1 MSVVSKLACFH
12 AHQKS
17 ARCLKY
23 SWAGQDW
30 CQLSVKL
37 LTHIIGFGQQCEL
50 ELVLHLCLGHSFFS
64 SQLFSA
70 SRWKSNTNFCSAK
83 LWQKALHASTIWS
96 KVQVNPLE
104 LDHPPWIKP
113 FKYYSHRCGAQVKCW
128 RALTEEWGLATECS
142 SSLTTWDVNIRGANW
157 GPSPDS
163 SSQNKVVLH
172 LDKVV
177 AASVFVCMC
186 VPVCSHDIPGIVTQ
200 NINLPWRYTFC
211 FLCALVTDAVCSDY
225 SSQIL
230 CSLPHKHTPNMVELV
245 CKS

>member
-1 MSVVSKLACFH
+1 MPALSKTVDSYHGFWPAVWAWACT
-12 AHQKS
+12 S
-17 ARCLKY
+17 
-23 SWAGQDW
+23 
-30 CQLSVKL
+30 L
-37 LTHIIGFGQQCEL
+37 LFGAEL
-50 ELVLHLCLGHSFFS
+50 FL

-104 LDHPPWIKP
+104 QDHPPWIKP
-113 FKYYSHRCGAQVKCW
+113 FKYYSHRCGSQVKCW

-172 LDKVV
+172 LDKNKEV
-177 AASVFVCMC
+177 AVSVFVCMC
-186 VPVCSHDIPGIVTQ
+186 VPVCSHDILGIDTQ
-200 NINLPWRYTFC
+200 NIKLPRRYH
-211 FLCALVTDAVCSDY
+211 FLLSLCISDRCC
-225 SSQIL
+225 L
-230 CSLPHKHTPNMVELV
+230 LWL
-245 CKS
+245 